1 MHWGKGAGRRN
12 KLEDFLQKGT
22 LWPWL
27 NGKIFQ
33 HWYTERE
40 LTCFTLNV
48 IHKHFNEKL
57 HHYNTILSS
66 WYIWV
71 LTIFSLDINLH
82 VLHTTD
88 GIMPLTI
95 WGKEVFTNRKHQRL
109 AKTEQNWIKMKV
121 LIKSGFLNIQRSKK
135 YVEMNKLKY
144 MRLNEWTKKTH
155 TMNEKGKC
163 LLETFGWHLFI
174 TNVEFLQNVKSI
186 EHAFLRLSDECLEN
200 LL

>member
-1 MHWGKGAGRRN
+1 MVYLGFDNILVGYKFTCIAYNWWNNAPHNLRQRSVHK
-12 KLEDFLQKGT
+12 QKT
-22 LWPWL
+22 S
-27 NGKIFQ
+27 KTSAI
-33 HWYTERE
+33 
-40 LTCFTLNV
+40 
-48 IHKHFNEKL
+48 
-57 HHYNTILSS
+57 
-66 WYIWV
+66 
-71 LTIFSLDINLH
+71 
-82 VLHTTD
+82 
-88 GIMPLTI
+88 
-95 WGKEVFTNRKHQRL
+95 

-163 LLETFGWHLFI
+163 LLETFGWHHFI

>member
-1 MHWGKGAGRRN
+1 M
-12 KLEDFLQKGT
+12 T
-22 LWPWL
+22 LR
-27 NGKIFQ
+27 
-33 HWYTERE
+33 HTERE

-88 GIMPLTI
+88 RITI

-109 AKTEQNWIKMKV
+109 AKTEQNWIKMNV

-163 LLETFGWHLFI
+163 LLETLLAPLHHKCWVSSKCQKYW
-174 TNVEFLQNVKSI
+174 T
-186 EHAFLRLSDECLEN
+186 RLSSSLRWVLGKSSIISPCYINSSGIEQSV
-200 LL
+200 